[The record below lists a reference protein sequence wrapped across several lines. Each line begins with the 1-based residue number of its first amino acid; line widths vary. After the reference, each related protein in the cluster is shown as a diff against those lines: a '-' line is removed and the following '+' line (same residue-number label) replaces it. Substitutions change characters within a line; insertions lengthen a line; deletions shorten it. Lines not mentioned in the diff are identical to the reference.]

1 MVTTLYATSGS
12 IGIGHSTEPRW
23 SAVLWGPVL
32 SQDAQAAG
40 CVTASLSILVKPAD
54 TQGFAAAEQAA
65 LACIHPDIY
74 PLASDDSKPL
84 AARLA
89 GCTFLDEIK
98 AKWAGHGKGGRRVD
112 LNSKDYAQPRRA
124 TFSVTARDSTCPET
138 EWLYAYT
145 QHGRSPETI
154 SGAG

>member
-1 MVTTLYATSGS
+1 MASVGSNRAHATFRDVEKYKLSDVPTSDS

-74 PLASDDSKPL
+74 PRPCDTPKPL
-84 AARLA
+84 AARLSR
-89 GCTFLDEIK
+89 CTFLDEIK
-98 AKWAGHGKGGRRVD
+98 AKWSLRIDGALRSLRRLSNDNV
-112 LNSKDYAQPRRA
+112 P
-124 TFSVTARDSTCPET
+124 
-138 EWLYAYT
+138 
-145 QHGRSPETI
+145 
-154 SGAG
+154 